1 MIIYVTSSVDGK
13 LASTT
18 GYSRFSCTYDLV
30 RLHSLRA
37 VVDAVLVGAN
47 TVVRDDPLLTVR
59 YVAGRNP
66 TRVVVDGRL
75 RIPTNSRVVTD
86 KSAKT
91 IVFTS
96 SNAPK
101 DKVIKL
107 LSMGVDVVVL
117 NCRGYELPMG
127 EVLHELLLRGVKLL
141 LVEGGGETIWGL
153 VKYDLFDE
161 FRITLSPYIVGG
173 RDATPIVGGEGFSTY
188 LDFSKLVLKDVK
200 VCECGNEVHIVYHRK
215 LPTFRMLR

>member
-1 MIIYVTSSVDGK
+1 
-13 LASTT
+13 
-18 GYSRFSCTYDLV
+18 
-30 RLHSLRA
+30 LRA

-59 YVAGRNP
+59 YVTGRNP

-117 NCRGYELPMG
+117 NCRSYELPMG

-141 LVEGGGETIWGL
+141 LVEGGGDTIWGL

-173 RDATPIVGGEGFSTY
+173 RDATPVVGGEGFSTY
-188 LDFSKLVLKDVK
+188 LDFRRLVLKDVK